1 MKMPLYN
8 MIPGII
14 NVYNEQRLYKNIE
27 KLSSFRNLD
36 GSKTNQKFMVVA
48 YHTLNMLNTLKQRL
62 IIFLTFFSNFSEQ
75 LPVCK
80 NVVFFLSFILQITL
94 TNRKNSPSRRH
105 GGSLRGQALV
115 LSTQRLTSTKVI
127 NITLKPENSPTQ
139 IDAYIVNMLKIKCN
153 LHVIKPNASVGTCC
167 SVPRTTVNNMC

>member
-1 MKMPLYN
+1 MPLYN

-62 IIFLTFFSNFSEQ
+62 IIFLTFFSNFSE
-75 LPVCK
+75 
-80 NVVFFLSFILQITL
+80 
-94 TNRKNSPSRRH
+94 
-105 GGSLRGQALV
+105 
-115 LSTQRLTSTKVI
+115 
-127 NITLKPENSPTQ
+127 
-139 IDAYIVNMLKIKCN
+139 
-153 LHVIKPNASVGTCC
+153 
-167 SVPRTTVNNMC
+167 